1 MILGNKLDFR
11 AALKGNESYI
21 LPSAFCFLLCH
32 ADARR
37 SLKRSQSW
45 CYVNCALVQHL
56 LCWPSQTEF
65 VTQKPLKN
73 SGETHLTLSLNSIN
87 VYIQKNSALNNLL
100 FQSISTENCAL
111 MSESN
116 EWPAKDNCGEE
127 NMFRLWK
134 K

>member
-1 MILGNKLDFR
+1 MLR
-11 AALKGNESYI
+11 Q
-21 LPSAFCFLLCH
+21 LCI
-32 ADARR
+32 
-37 SLKRSQSW
+37 SSTSFVL
-45 CYVNCALVQHL
+45 
-56 LCWPSQTEF
+56 TEPNR
-65 VTQKPLKN
+65 VCDSKTTEKH